1 MIGEIL
7 ATLPDGSVATRDR
20 IDWCGSIVS
29 RWVGDACVWG
39 QSFSRIDHE
48 EQVAQVLAKM
58 VANPAAFVRSTHT
71 PVAAAWGA
79 ASNYM
84 PPPAVYVP

>member
-1 MIGEIL
+1 MTGEIL

-20 IDWCGSIVS
+20 IDERTSIIGREVD
-29 RWVGDACVWG
+29 GAPVWG

-71 PVAAAWGA
+71 PESVVAGA
-79 ASNYM
+79 A
-84 PPPAVYVP
+84 

>member
-39 QSFSRIDHE
+39 QSFSRTEDHDG
-48 EQVAQVLAKM
+48 QVADVVAKM
-58 VANPAAFVRSTHT
+58 AADPSSFVRWWNL
-71 PVAAAWGA
+71 PVVPVGQLSLEVDAA
-79 ASNYM
+79 
-84 PPPAVYVP
+84 